1 MAPPI
6 VWSFDPT
13 VLVGV
18 LALSVLYV
26 AGWRR
31 ARRPGEPHPPG
42 YGRLALFAGAM
53 LSVLVAL
60 VSPIDDLS
68 DNLMSIHMV
77 QHILLLD
84 IMPILLILSLTKGL
98 LRPVTRH
105 VTRLEDRAGFFG
117 HPAFGIIAY
126 VGAMWLW
133 HAPPLY
139 DLALQNPNTIHILEH
154 LCFAA
159 AGSLYWWHL
168 LSPIRSRMRLG
179 GMGPVM
185 YMVITKG
192 LVGVLGV
199 VLAFSPNSLY
209 PWYQHHAHYWGLSA
223 RVDQNLAGALMAL
236 EQSIVMGVALVYLFI
251 RMLGESE
258 REQER
263 AERYE
268 VPLSGQVPVMVPLDH
283 DR

>member
-6 VWSFDPT
+6 VWSFEPS
-13 VLVGV
+13 VIAGV
-18 LALSVLYV
+18 LALSLVYG
-26 AGWRR
+26 AGWLR
-31 ARRPGEPHPPG
+31 ARGPGEPHPPG
-42 YGRLALFAGAM
+42 YGRLALFSGAM
-53 LSVLVAL
+53 LCVLAAL
-60 VSPIDDLS
+60 VSPIDELS
-68 DNLMSIHMV
+68 ENLMSIHMV

-84 IMPILLILSLTKGL
+84 IMPILLILSLTKGI

-105 VTRLEDRAGFFG
+105 VTRIEARAGIFG
-117 HPAFGIIAY
+117 HPAFGIVAY

-139 DLALQNPNTIHILEH
+139 DAALSNGGIHILEH
-154 LCFAA
+154 LCFSA
-159 AGSLYWWHL
+159 AGILYWWHL

-192 LVGVLGV
+192 FVGVLGV
-199 VLAFSPNSLY
+199 VLAFSPDSLY
-209 PWYQHHAHYWGLSA
+209 PWYQQHAHYWGLSA

-236 EQSIVMGVALVYLFI
+236 EQSIVMGIALVYLFVQ
-251 RMLGESE
+251 MLSESE
-258 REQER
+258 REQQR

-268 VPLSGQVPVMVPLDH
+268 VA
-283 DR
+283 

>member
-1 MAPPI
+1 VAPPI
-6 VWSFDPT
+6 VWSFEPS
-13 VLVGV
+13 VLAGV
-18 LALSVLYV
+18 LALSLVYG
-26 AGWRR
+26 AGWLR

-53 LSVLVAL
+53 LCVLAAL
-60 VSPIDDLS
+60 VSPIDALS
-68 DNLMSIHMV
+68 ESLMSIHMI

-105 VTRLEDRAGFFG
+105 VTRIESRAGIFG
-117 HPAFGIIAY
+117 HPAFGIVAY

-139 DLALQNPNTIHILEH
+139 DAALSNGGIHVLEH
-154 LCFAA
+154 LCFTA
-159 AGSLYWWHL
+159 AGVLYWWHL

-199 VLAFSPNSLY
+199 LLAFSPNSLY
-209 PWYQHHAHYWGLSA
+209 PWYQQHAHYWGLSA

-236 EQSIVMGVALVYLFI
+236 EQSIVMGIALVYLFVQ
-251 RMLGESE
+251 MLTESE
-258 REQER
+258 REQQR

-268 VPLSGQVPVMVPLDH
+268 VA
-283 DR
+283 